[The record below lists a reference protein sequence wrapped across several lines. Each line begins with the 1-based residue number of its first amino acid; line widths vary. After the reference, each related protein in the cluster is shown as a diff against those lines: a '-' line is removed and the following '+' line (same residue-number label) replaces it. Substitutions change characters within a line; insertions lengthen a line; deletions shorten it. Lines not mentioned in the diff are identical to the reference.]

1 MTRISRSLRHR
12 FSYSFQSGS
21 EKCRIG
27 CHRSLPNEPDSW
39 GLGDKQAA
47 FDNSD
52 GSRQNETIHNNG
64 GFVHYAIIIRIFK
77 NHHTSNGLLLPIP
90 ADIQHVDSHLHD
102 VEPTVLIPG
111 DRYWVILEWF
121 LSDELQS
128 ESGG

>member
-12 FSYSFQSGS
+12 FSPSFQSGS

-27 CHRSLPNEPDSW
+27 CHRSLPNEPDSR

-47 FDNSD
+47 IDNRD
-52 GSRQNETIHNNG
+52 GPRQNESVHNNA

-77 NHHTSNGLLLPIP
+77 NHDSSGGLFLSI
-90 ADIQHVDSHLHD
+90 AVDIRHVGSYFHGA
-102 VEPTVLIPG
+102 EPTVLILG
-111 DRYWVILEWF
+111 DRYWVIHEWF
-121 LSDELQS
+121 RSDELQS